1 MSRHLDSYSGLL
13 LSHISHAINSDVSKN
28 LDSFYQMLKFLLAS
42 GLQPGSERNDL
53 HLFVTQLSKR
63 QQ

>member
-28 LDSFYQMLKFLLAS
+28 LDRFYQTEVSAHIRSSTCIRK
-42 GLQPGSERNDL
+42 
-53 HLFVTQLSKR
+53 K
-63 QQ
+63 